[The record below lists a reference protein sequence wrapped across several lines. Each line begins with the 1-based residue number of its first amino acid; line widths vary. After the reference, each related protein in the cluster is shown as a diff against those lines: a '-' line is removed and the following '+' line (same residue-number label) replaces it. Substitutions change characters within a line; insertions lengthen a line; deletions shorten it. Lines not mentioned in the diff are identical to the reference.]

1 MDNSK
6 AVLGASVDRL
16 AVLLASINELTTEA
30 DAIKSALIVAGPD
43 VIEGSLHR
51 ATIVHSI
58 RESLDSDKVRKFLT
72 PAQLVKCVRHS
83 PTHRVCVTSR

>member
-16 AVLLASINELTTEA
+16 AVLLASIKELTTEA
-30 DAIKSALIVAGPD
+30 DAIKSALIAAGPD

-58 RESLDSDKVRKFLT
+58 RESFDSAKLRDYVDPKVL
-72 PAQLVKCVRHS
+72 AKCVRHS
-83 PTHRVCVTSR
+83 PTHCVRVTSR

>member
-16 AVLLASINELTTEA
+16 AVLLASIKELTTEA
-30 DAIKSALIVAGPD
+30 D

-58 RESLDSDKVRKFLT
+58 RESFDSAKLRDYVDPKVL
-72 PAQLVKCVRHS
+72 AKCVRHS
-83 PTHRVCVTSR
+83 PTHCVRVTSR